1 MPRNLNHIILS
12 GYASSTLY
20 TSPGTGRD
28 RVVAIPRN
36 RNSHG
41 DSIRSQLDNAVNSFR
56 NDIDSDTVYLEFTS
70 EKDCLLAFDSF
81 EDGRGHDFKFMS
93 SKLEKIII
101 DGEEHI
107 QYRACVHL
115 NNNGISKFLRKIE
128 DYLDESKNSI
138 NGNPRNQKL
147 INNVETIRRATLESF
162 WQELELSL
170 IHI

>member
-12 GYASSTLY
+12 GYASSTPY
-20 TSPGTGRD
+20 TSPSTGRAK
-28 RVVAIPRN
+28 VIATARN

-41 DSIRSQLDNAVNSFR
+41 NSIRNQLDNAVNSFR
-56 NDIDSDTVYLEFTS
+56 DDIDSDSVYLEFVS

-101 DGEEHI
+101 EGEEHL

-115 NNNGISKFLRKIE
+115 NSLSKKTPIFEKF
-128 DYLDESKNSI
+128 YL
-138 NGNPRNQKL
+138 
-147 INNVETIRRATLESF
+147 
-162 WQELELSL
+162 
-170 IHI
+170 